1 MAFCTKCGTQSAEG
15 EKFCSN
21 CGAPLDAGAP
31 AAGAPTAAA
40 PAAAAPASDPSGA
53 LPKAPQV
60 DPTQT
65 TATPPGTIPG
75 LAPYGKR
82 IGGYLIDGIILF
94 VVVIF
99 LSFGSGNYGGNLIG
113 LAGGFLYAFILIA
126 VWQGH
131 TVGMKALKV
140 RAVNLDGQTSV
151 EWGTSAIRS
160 AIHAVLWITFIG
172 GILDLLWP
180 LWDEKNQT
188 LHDKVA
194 KTIVLDETVNP
205 GAVN

>member
-1 MAFCTKCGTQSAEG
+1 
-15 EKFCSN
+15 
-21 CGAPLDAGAP
+21 
-31 AAGAPTAAA
+31 
-40 PAAAAPASDPSGA
+40 
-53 LPKAPQV
+53 
-60 DPTQT
+60 
-65 TATPPGTIPG
+65 
-75 LAPYGKR
+75 
-82 IGGYLIDGIILF
+82 
-94 VVVIF
+94 
-99 LSFGSGNYGGNLIG
+99 
-113 LAGGFLYAFILIA
+113 LIA

-151 EWGTSAIRS
+151 EWGTSAIRA
-160 AIHAVLWITFIG
+160 AIHSVLWITVIG

-194 KTIVLDETVNP
+194 KTIVVDETVNP